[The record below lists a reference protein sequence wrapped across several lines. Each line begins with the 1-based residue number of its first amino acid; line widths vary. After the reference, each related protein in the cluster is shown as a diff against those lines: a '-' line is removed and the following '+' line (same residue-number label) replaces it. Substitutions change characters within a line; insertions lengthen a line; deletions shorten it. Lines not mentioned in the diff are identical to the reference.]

1 MKFTWLISP
10 RDIDEGLEW
19 LPYVGVGVLLA
30 SVSGIWLV
38 LKKDA
43 LAYSKAEDLMPVA
56 DGCDDD
62 E

>member
-1 MKFTWLISP
+1 M
-10 RDIDEGLEW
+10 
-19 LPYVGVGVLLA
+19 

-43 LAYSKAEDLMPVA
+43 LQYSKAEDLMPVA
-56 DGCDDD
+56 DGGDDD